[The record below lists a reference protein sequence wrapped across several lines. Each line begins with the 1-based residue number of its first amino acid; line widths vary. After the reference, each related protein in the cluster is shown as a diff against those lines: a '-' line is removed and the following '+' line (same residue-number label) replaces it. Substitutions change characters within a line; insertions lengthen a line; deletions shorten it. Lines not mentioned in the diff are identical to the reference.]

1 MFHVTIQYIKERAI
15 QMNQIKAVE
24 LERKKIA
31 NGHIIITYQ
40 AGDFVYY
47 NEYENEQAILEKNP
61 QKIISKS
68 YIQKSQNGGFM
79 HIYVHPQ
86 SPTQIL
92 KTLTYDK
99 NNRITLET
107 HYYENKNKS
116 LVRFYSE
123 GTLTHAWNYTEQ
135 GEIKLG
141 TYYQKNEQ
149 NKYEISHI
157 SKPIFDNKNE
167 LSHLVMFET
176 EANGKP
182 TGKITERLF
191 YLLNNPSVRVNYV
204 YDSQTNESNEII
216 YSNENGK
223 WLRVTNS
230 ELEHQLKNIF
240 KKMIAFESSKNA
252 SIHLTL
258 EKNSNVT
265 FEELYYHD
273 VLLFK
278 QTHSDLQVFIPQS
291 KTSPSDQPPL
301 N

>member
-1 MFHVTIQYIKERAI
+1 MFHVIIQSIKERTP

-31 NGHIIITYQ
+31 NGHVIVTYQ

-47 NEYENEQAILEKNP
+47 NEYENEQAISEKNS

-68 YIQKSQNGGFM
+68 YIQKSQNGGFT

-86 SPTQIL
+86 NNTQLL

-99 NNRITLET
+99 NNRLTLET
-107 HYYENKNKS
+107 HFYANKNKS
-116 LVRFYSE
+116 LVRFYSD
-123 GTLTHAWNYTEQ
+123 GILTHAWNYTEN

-141 TYYQKNEQ
+141 TYYQKNNQ

-167 LSHLVMFET
+167 LTHLVMMET
-176 EANGKP
+176 DATGKP
-182 TGKITERLF
+182 TGKIIERMF
-191 YLLNNPSVRVNYV
+191 YLLNKPSIRVNYIKNP
-204 YDSQTNESNEII
+204 QTNKSDEII
-216 YSNENGK
+216 YSHENGK
-223 WLRVTNS
+223 WLRVANK
-230 ELEHQLKNIF
+230 ELEKQLKNIF
-240 KKMIAFESSKNA
+240 EKLIAFESSKNA
-252 SIHLTL
+252 IQLTL
-258 EKNSNVT
+258 EKNSNVS

-273 VLLFK
+273 VFLFK

-291 KTSPSDQPPL
+291 NSSSSEQPPL

>member
-1 MFHVTIQYIKERAI
+1 MFHVTIQHIKERAT

-31 NGHIIITYQ
+31 NGHVIVTYQ

-47 NEYENEQAILEKNP
+47 NEYESEQAIAEKNP

-68 YIQKSQNGGFM
+68 YIQKSQNGSFQ

-86 SPTQIL
+86 NPTQIL
-92 KTLTYDK
+92 KTLSYDQ
-99 NNRITLET
+99 NNRIILET

-116 LVRFYSE
+116 LVRFYSD
-123 GTLTHAWNYTEQ
+123 GILTHAWNYTEQ

-141 TYYQKNEQ
+141 TYYQKNSQ

-167 LSHLVMFET
+167 LTHLVMLKT
-176 EANGKP
+176 DATGNP
-182 TGKITERLF
+182 TGKIIERMF
-191 YLLNNPSVRVNYV
+191 YLLNKPAIRVNYIHNLK
-204 YDSQTNESNEII
+204 SNEFNEII

-223 WLRVTNS
+223 WLRVTNQ

-240 KKMIAFESSKNA
+240 KKMIALESSKNA
-252 SIHLTL
+252 VQLTL
-258 EKNSNVT
+258 EKNSNID

-278 QTHSDLQVFIPQS
+278 QTHSDLHVFIPQS